1 VSVHLLWRMEERKLP
16 NGSVRTMWVAWVVE
30 ELDDGDEE
38 GVRFLAYMGPNPLVT
53 SQLKSEFETLYPG
66 VQVDWESLAEEI
78 GRPQTD
84 VKVLTFDELAS
95 RVRLVL
101 GEYGLLLDRVDYQ
114 FGRGWTRPLREVERL
129 VRDPGVAA
137 RFERTSGSIFTYLR
151 DKHPEY
157 AYALFKVRLLLTDG
171 EESVTALEALEPEI
185 RPGSRFRVFRE
196 FCLATLADELDGG

>member
-1 VSVHLLWRMEERKLP
+1 MSVHLRWRMEERKLP
-16 NGSVRTMWVAWVVE
+16 NGSVRNVRVAWVVGE
-30 ELDDGDEE
+30 PDNGDEE

-53 SQLKSEFETLYPG
+53 SQSKREFETLYPE
-66 VQVDWESLAEEI
+66 VQMDWESLAEEI

-84 VKVLTFDELAS
+84 VKVLTFDELAT
-95 RVRLVL
+95 RVRPVL
-101 GEYGLLLDRVDYQ
+101 GEYGLLLDRVDYR
-114 FGRGWTRPLREVERL
+114 FGHGWTRPLREVARL

-137 RFERTSGSIFTYLR
+137 SFERTSGSIFAYLR

-171 EESVTALEALEPEI
+171 EEAVAALEALEPEI

-196 FCLATLADELDGG
+196 FCVATLADELDGG